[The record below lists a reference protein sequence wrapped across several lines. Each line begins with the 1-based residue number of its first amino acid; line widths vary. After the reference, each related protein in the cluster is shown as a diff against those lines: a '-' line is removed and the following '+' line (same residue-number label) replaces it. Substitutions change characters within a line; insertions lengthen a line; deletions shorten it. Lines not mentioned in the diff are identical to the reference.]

1 MRWRIDLDEV
11 EAVREAKQMRGGRV
25 LPPSKR
31 DWDWYTEG
39 RAKKSRRG
47 DPGDRKVGERGE
59 VKMVGWMKVENQ
71 DERERQRQDEN
82 PRLSLTVTSCGT
94 IRDSWFFCT
103 HRRLPC
109 TVSRQTDSQSSK
121 QSRIMQNRGQSPTH
135 DVAASQL
142 LLVTEQ
148 LGDAGPKLSGKKD
161 VRCFQEAAQAII
173 VNS

>member
-1 MRWRIDLDEV
+1 MRSNIGMRWRIDLDEV

-71 DERERQRQDEN
+71 DERERGN
-82 PRLSLTVTSCGT
+82 AKMKISGSHSL
-94 IRDSWFFCT
+94 
-103 HRRLPC
+103 
-109 TVSRQTDSQSSK
+109 
-121 QSRIMQNRGQSPTH
+121 
-135 DVAASQL
+135 
-142 LLVTEQ
+142 
-148 LGDAGPKLSGKKD
+148 
-161 VRCFQEAAQAII
+161 
-173 VNS
+173 